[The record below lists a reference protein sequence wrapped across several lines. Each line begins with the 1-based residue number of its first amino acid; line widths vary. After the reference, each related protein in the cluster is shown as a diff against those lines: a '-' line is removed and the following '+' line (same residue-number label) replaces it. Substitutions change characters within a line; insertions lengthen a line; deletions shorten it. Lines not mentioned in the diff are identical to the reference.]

1 MAAAAAVGMAAGTE
15 WTAAAD
21 RNGAAAMSIGTTA
34 MRRKSPAA
42 SPAMMAAEA
51 GTTGGKGPAASLSPA
66 AAPGRSGSAGATR
79 PRPASFPLRGR
90 TIPGSRAGT
99 MARTV
104 DVSSKPVCG
113 MG

>member
-1 MAAAAAVGMAAGTE
+1 MAAAVGMAAGTE

-66 AAPGRSGSAGATR
+66 AAPGRSGSDAPSSGIIPPPWQDY
-79 PRPASFPLRGR
+79 PRFPRRDNGE
-90 TIPGSRAGT
+90 
-99 MARTV
+99 
-104 DVSSKPVCG
+104 DCG
-113 MG
+113 CEQ